1 MLTAHARQQIETRM
15 PGIPPE
21 LVEQVISKGGVTISS
36 GWQAAG
42 GWQTK
47 EFMVFWLDGRP
58 WVAILDAKTRVCLTV
73 IHAWNE
79 ELNCGAVL
87 YEKVKGENKNIGVVS
102 ESHIRRAIRAQGIED
117 IPVRF
122 QKRKLALSA
131 RVLLSN
137 GKIKVFRVERIEA
150 AQTEALAMLEDLE
163 RRKAWREK
171 VLEEINDFNQIVSVV
186 IALTDGQNLL
196 GESTLLE
203 APSVGGWVFESL
215 PTYCAQKG

>member
-1 MLTAHARQQIETRM
+1 MLTNHARKQIEQRM
-15 PGIPPE
+15 PGVLPE
-21 LVEQVISKGGVTISS
+21 LVEQVIARGGVTISS

-47 EFMVFWLDGRP
+47 EFMVFWLDNRP

-87 YEKVKGENKNIGVVS
+87 FEKVNGENKNIGVVK
-102 ESHIRRAIRAQGIED
+102 ESHVRRAIRAQGINE
-117 IPVRF
+117 IPPRF
-122 QKRKLALSA
+122 QKRKLVLSA
-131 RVLLSN
+131 RVLLTT

-171 VLEEINDFNQIVSVV
+171 VLEEISDFNQIVSVV

-196 GESTLLE
+196 GESPLLE
-203 APSVGGWVFESL
+203 APSVGGWVFENL
-215 PTYCAQKG
+215 PTHRAQEE